1 MSISRRKA
9 IDDLFAFGWKLQF
22 LLLLS
27 PPLLNESD
35 NRSTS
40 WKTNCVWLHV
50 YAGVRRSK
58 NQFQFNA
65 NSRKMCLCADLVTTN
80 NKCVLHSLKYM
91 CFNGLRHFVLLA
103 SHVIKCVDYK
113 VVAIDLILM
122 FGRVVCV
129 CVCEYC
135 RPYVRVCVFN
145 LMSIT
150 YKQDILQTACSNE
163 NVKISHIYRL

>member
-1 MSISRRKA
+1 
-9 IDDLFAFGWKLQF
+9 
-22 LLLLS
+22 
-27 PPLLNESD
+27 
-35 NRSTS
+35 
-40 WKTNCVWLHV
+40 
-50 YAGVRRSK
+50 
-58 NQFQFNA
+58 
-65 NSRKMCLCADLVTTN
+65 MCLCADLVTTN

-129 CVCEYC
+129 YVSIVVRTSVCE
-135 RPYVRVCVFN
+135 CVFN

-163 NVKISHIYRL
+163 NVKISHIYRLWLPLSLFVVVVAAYKSIRCILPFALCSRCIRSARCNPIHYFIVAV